1 MKGKTLTEG
10 QSAMKTL
17 TKRRSLMNQWYGFIL
32 LLMIIPMLLYTAS
45 AVWRAVKRDQL
56 PITSGSITIRQHTD
70 SGVYKIKDKGNEV
83 RNGNLFYS
91 VQIGDYT
98 LEVPSDVYNNSL
110 EGKGEIAT
118 DIYSLKAT
126 SSERWMFDIFGNRS
140 VTKFHLSAL
149 GQGEFTE
156 QEIADF
162 GSKAPAYLTAY
173 KKNYLHHTQMP
184 ELPSDVSFTR

>member
-45 AVWRAVKRDQL
+45 AVWRAVKKDQL
-56 PITSGSITIRQHTD
+56 PITSGSITIRQNTD
-70 SGVYKIKDKGNEV
+70 SGIYKIKDKGNEV
-83 RNGNLFYS
+83 RNGNLFYR

-98 LEVPSDVYNNSL
+98 LEVPSDVYKNSL

-126 SSERWMFDIFGNRS
+126 SSERWMFDIFGNR
-140 VTKFHLSAL
+140 
-149 GQGEFTE
+149 
-156 QEIADF
+156 
-162 GSKAPAYLTAY
+162 
-173 KKNYLHHTQMP
+173 
-184 ELPSDVSFTR
+184 